1 MPFSPEQFINKLNT
15 LEDTQESISNASRW
29 LLSQSRDAPKI
40 AENWK
45 KYMLRPSVNSRRKLL
60 AIYLV
65 NHVVQQAKNQKVPQ
79 FQIALGKVIAE
90 PLGEVYPDFSPDI
103 KHKVKRVVKIWRE
116 RGIFPDDT
124 MKSIEKSLTAMDSV
138 APKLNLPPK
147 LKELVE
153 QYTKVAKNQP
163 NLRALK
169 FRFDNAVNELNPES
183 TVYAEN
189 YKTVQRIGNMTKD
202 AAQNSIQEREA
213 MITLLQGM
221 LDKQISLCEEEQA
234 MVAEIDFTLL
244 SKDTTKIGG
253 ALEDN
258 DALPTYEP
266 EQDSDNSSS
275 SEEEEKEK
283 EKEEVDYGE
292 NEEGG
297 LGSHLDNNDSTQ
309 KRNSEEESDDQA
321 AKKFKPDMN
330 TGVAALIDRI
340 SGNSQEE
347 EYEVEEDGS
356 KEGEEEEE
364 DKGGDSTAAGVVS
377 NIQDLLSKLAN

>member
-1 MPFSPEQFINKLNT
+1 MSFSPEQFINKLNT

-40 AENWK
+40 AEYWK

-116 RGIFPDDT
+116 RAIFPDDT

-153 QYTKVAKNQP
+153 QYTKVVKNQP

-189 YKTVQRIGNMTKD
+189 YKTVQRIGKMTKD
-202 AAQNSIQEREA
+202 AAQNSIREREA

-221 LDKQISLCEEEQA
+221 LDKQVSLCEEEQA
-234 MVAEIDFTLL
+234 MVSEIDFTLL

-253 ALEDN
+253 VVEDN
-258 DALPTYEP
+258 DVLPTYEP

-275 SEEEEKEK
+275 SEEE
-283 EKEEVDYGE
+283 KEEEKDEADYGE

-297 LGSHLDNNDSTQ
+297 PGSHLSNNDSTQ
-309 KRNSEEESDDQA
+309 KRNSEEESEDQA
-321 AKKFKPDMN
+321 TKKLKPDMS

-347 EYEVEEDGS
+347 GYEVEEEDA
-356 KEGEEEEE
+356 KEEEE
-364 DKGGDSTAAGVVS
+364 DKGGDSTATAGVVS